1 MERSESVGMERSQS
15 GGIRVGGGRR
25 FIEFGDY
32 PEPVDYELARERV
45 LRSWGERER
54 EVAERRRIVAAQA
67 AARRRDQEGGRQ
79 SDELVG
85 LGLGVEMGKS
95 M

>member
-1 MERSESVGMERSQS
+1 MEGSQS
-15 GGIRVGGGRR
+15 GGIRIGGGGR

-32 PEPVDYELARERV
+32 PEPVNYELARERV
-45 LRSWGERER
+45 LRSWRERER
-54 EVAERRRIVAAQA
+54 EVAERRRMVAPQA
-67 AARRRDQEGGRQ
+67 AERRRIQERGAQG
-79 SDELVG
+79 DELVG